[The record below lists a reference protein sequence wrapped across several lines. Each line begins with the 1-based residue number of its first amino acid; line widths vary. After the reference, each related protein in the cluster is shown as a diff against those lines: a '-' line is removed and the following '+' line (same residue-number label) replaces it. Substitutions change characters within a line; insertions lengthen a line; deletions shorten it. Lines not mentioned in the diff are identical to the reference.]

1 MKTKFG
7 LLIISIALLACC
19 QMSASAQAPAIKKGM
34 IRVAI
39 LYPNAEGST
48 FNMEYYATKH
58 IPLIKKLF
66 GDAMKGAS
74 IDKGIA
80 SGTPGAS
87 VPYLAVGYLYFDN
100 VAAFSE
106 GMKIHA
112 AAIRVDIPNYTN
124 IKPVVQIS
132 EVVE

>member
-7 LLIISIALLACC
+7 LLIVSIALLLCC
-19 QMSASAQAPAIKKGM
+19 QLSASAQAPAVKKGM

-66 GDAMKGAS
+66 GDTMKGAA

-80 SGTPGAS
+80 GATPA
-87 VPYLAVGYLYFDN
+87 PFLAVGYLYFDN
-100 VAAFSE
+100 VAAFSD

-112 AAIRVDIPNYTN
+112 AAIRGDIPNYTN

-132 EVVE
+132 EVLE